1 MPSVQA
7 AIYIEYSLIAGT
19 QQAALFTGT
28 TVGAC
33 ITACK
38 AVVNFKHIDTYL
50 IITYNGSTVINPQ
63 PIINQGTI

>member
-7 AIYIEYSLIAGT
+7 AIYIEYSLIAGS
-19 QQAALFTGT
+19 QQAGMFTGT

-50 IITYNGSTVINPQ
+50 IIVVTFVKLQYIYIS
-63 PIINQGTI
+63 